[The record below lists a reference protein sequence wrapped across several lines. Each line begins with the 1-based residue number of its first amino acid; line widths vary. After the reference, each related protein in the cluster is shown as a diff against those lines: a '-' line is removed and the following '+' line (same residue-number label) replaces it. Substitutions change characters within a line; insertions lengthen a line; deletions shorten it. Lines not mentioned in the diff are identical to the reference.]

1 MIDVELIELGR
12 ALMLAAERLDSDDF
26 RARQARLREIE
37 AEHVL
42 LAEGL
47 EADEAAVMRAQE
59 AIQAHYLK
67 AEAEVILNDD
77 TPFPECV
84 ADLAMF
90 DELPEPIVA
99 IDDEYATPRPNG
111 ADGETHAN

>member
-12 ALMLAAERLDSDDF
+12 ALMLAAERLDSEDF

-37 AEHVL
+37 AEHVS

-59 AIQAHYLK
+59 AIQTHFLR
-67 AEAEVILNDD
+67 AEIDAVLDDD

-84 ADLAMF
+84 EAA
-90 DELPEPIVA
+90 PEIVV
-99 IDDEYATPRPNG
+99 IEDEYATPRPNG